1 MRSKIIFVVLFM
13 LTFTIMHD
21 TVINMMQKNNHSSV
35 SYYVNIDV
43 VSQECTDIQHEVH
56 SMFHFVGLIMP
67 YKSTLLQLQKEK
79 MLSHNLLRY
88 ALPYKETSY
97 KPPIA

>member
-1 MRSKIIFVVLFM
+1 MKSKIIFVVLFM

-21 TVINMMQKNNHSSV
+21 SIINITQKSDHSNLTHYINS
-35 SYYVNIDV
+35 DV
-43 VSQECTDIQHEVH
+43 MSQECTDIHEAH

-67 YKSTLLQLQKEK
+67 YKSTLLQLQNEK
-79 MLSHNLLRY
+79 TLAHDLLQY
-88 ALPYKETSY
+88 TLPYKETSY

>member
-13 LTFTIMHD
+13 LTFTVMHD
-21 TVINMMQKNNHSSV
+21 SVINIMQKSDHSSI
-35 SYYVNIDV
+35 SHYMSTDV
-43 VSQECTDIQHEVH
+43 TSQECSDIQHEVH

-79 MLSHNLLRY
+79 TLSHNLLRY
-88 ALPYKETSY
+88 TLPHKETSY

>member
-1 MRSKIIFVVLFM
+1 MQSKVIFVVLFM

-21 TVINMMQKNNHSSV
+21 SVISLMQKSDHSSV
-35 SYYVNIDV
+35 SHYVSTDV
-43 VSQECTDIQHEVH
+43 ASQECGDIHEVH

-67 YKSTLLQLQKEK
+67 YKSTFVQLQKEK
-79 MLSHNLLRY
+79 TLSHYLLQY
-88 ALPYKETSY
+88 TLPHKETSY

>member
-21 TVINMMQKNNHSSV
+21 SLINIIQKSDHSSI
-35 SYYVNIDV
+35 SHYVNTDIV
-43 VSQECTDIQHEVH
+43 PQECADIHEVH
-56 SMFHFVGLIMP
+56 SMFHFVGLIIP

-79 MLSHNLLRY
+79 TLSQNLLRY
-88 ALPYKETSY
+88 TLPYKETSY

>member
-21 TVINMMQKNNHSSV
+21 TVINIMQKSDTTYISHYV
-35 SYYVNIDV
+35 SAEILEQT
-43 VSQECTDIQHEVH
+43 SGDIHEVH

-67 YKSTLLQLQKEK
+67 YKSTLVQLQKDK
-79 MLSHNLLRY
+79 TLSHDLLRY
-88 ALPYKETSY
+88 TLPYKETSY

>member
-21 TVINMMQKNNHSSV
+21 SVINIIQKSDHSSLMH
-35 SYYVNIDV
+35 YVNIDV
-43 VSQECTDIQHEVH
+43 VSQECADIHETH

-67 YKSTLLQLQKEK
+67 YKSTFVQLQKEK
-79 MLSHNLLRY
+79 TLSHNLLQY
-88 ALPYKETSY
+88 TLLQKETSY

>member
-13 LTFTIMHD
+13 LTFTVMHD
-21 TVINMMQKNNHSSV
+21 TVINIMQKSDHSSISHYV
-35 SYYVNIDV
+35 STDV
-43 VSQECTDIQHEVH
+43 PAQECSDIHEVH

-67 YKSTLLQLQKEK
+67 YKSSLLQLQKEK
-79 MLSHNLLRY
+79 TLSHNLLQY
-88 ALPYKETSY
+88 TLPYKETSY

>member
-1 MRSKIIFVVLFM
+1 MRSKIIFVMLFV

-21 TVINMMQKNNHSSV
+21 TVITIMQKSDHSGISHYV
-35 SYYVNIDV
+35 STDV
-43 VSQECTDIQHEVH
+43 LPQECSDIHEVH

-67 YKSTLLQLQKEK
+67 YKSTFVQLQKEK
-79 MLSHNLLRY
+79 TLSHNLLRY
-88 ALPYKETSY
+88 TLTYKETSY

>member
-21 TVINMMQKNNHSSV
+21 TVINIIQKSDHSNLSH
-35 SYYVNIDV
+35 YVNTDI
-43 VSQECTDIQHEVH
+43 VSQECADIHEVH
-56 SMFHFVGLIMP
+56 SMFHFIGLVMP
-67 YKSTLLQLQKEK
+67 YKSTFVQLQKEK
-79 MLSHNLLRY
+79 TLSHDLLQY
-88 ALPYKETSY
+88 TLPYKETSY